1 MLPTLNVFQNPEYCY
16 VTLIFAYYLYNAY
29 TMAQKE
35 PGHWIWPLLL
45 KTKKHVSQSSLAL
58 CLRREIAMTALILL
72 RYLLFYFTYV
82 FISILYF
89 YCYIFIF
96 III

>member
-1 MLPTLNVFQNPEYCY
+1 MLTVANVLQNPEYSY
-16 VTLIFAYYLYNAY
+16 IILILAYYLYNAY
-29 TMAQKE
+29 SMAQKE

-72 RYLLFYFTYV
+72 CYLLFYFT
-82 FISILYF
+82 
-89 YCYIFIF
+89 
-96 III
+96 